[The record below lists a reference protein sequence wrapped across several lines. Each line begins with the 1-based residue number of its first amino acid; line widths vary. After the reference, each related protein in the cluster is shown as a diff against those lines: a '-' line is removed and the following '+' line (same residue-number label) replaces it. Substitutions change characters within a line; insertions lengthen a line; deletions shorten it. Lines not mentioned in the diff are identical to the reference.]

1 MGAHRLEDRR
11 RALRPQVVFRLFCI
25 FPLFLLLSLLLR
37 PDRSYGGP
45 DVVVVF
51 SQRPVLGWVLP
62 VFESGFMLSRFVS
75 AAVVVRFPRFPA
87 TAHSFSLPRYVFQFR
102 VFGGSGRQF
111 SRLRSDRCSGRLISL
126 LPALRSVVWHA
137 LCNSIVNCGSATAV
151 RFLHLFKF
159 GLVVLGGQPPEAAG
173 NREIPCCFCL
183 ARSQACRTFFQ
194 QVAKT
199 FIRDSFPALSGCN
212 IRPTALRYL
221 LRPPLPARKSKEKP
235 RPTFV
240 RRGLLCPGQ
249 DSNLHELN
257 VHYPLKVACLPISPP
272 GRHMTE
278 TCISGAQI

>member
-1 MGAHRLEDRR
+1 MAVRT
-11 RALRPQVVFRLFCI
+11 
-25 FPLFLLLSLLLR
+25 LSLCF
-37 PDRSYGGP
+37 RSGRFWAGCFR
-45 DVVVVF
+45 F
-51 SQRPVLGWVLP
+51 SKVGLCCRVLFRRQWSCGFQGSRQRLI
-62 VFESGFMLSRFVS
+62 LSPCRGTF
-75 AAVVVRFPRFPA
+75 
-87 TAHSFSLPRYVFQFR
+87 FQFR

>member
-1 MGAHRLEDRR
+1 MC
-11 RALRPQVVFRLFCI
+11 FRLLFRCQLCSRGRAVSKV
-25 FPLFLLLSLLLR
+25 PGNGSLFLL
-37 PDRSYGGP
+37 
-45 DVVVVF
+45 
-51 SQRPVLGWVLP
+51 
-62 VFESGFMLSRFVS
+62 
-75 AAVVVRFPRFPA
+75 AAVP
-87 TAHSFSLPRYVFQFR
+87 LFQFR
-102 VFGGSGRQF
+102 VFGCSGRRF

-137 LCNSIVNCGSATAV
+137 LCNFIVNCGSATAV

-183 ARSQACRTFFQ
+183 ARSQARRTFFQ

-249 DSNLHELN
+249 
-257 VHYPLKVACLPISPP
+257 YLKIAILGVS
-272 GRHMTE
+272 T
-278 TCISGAQI
+278 TC